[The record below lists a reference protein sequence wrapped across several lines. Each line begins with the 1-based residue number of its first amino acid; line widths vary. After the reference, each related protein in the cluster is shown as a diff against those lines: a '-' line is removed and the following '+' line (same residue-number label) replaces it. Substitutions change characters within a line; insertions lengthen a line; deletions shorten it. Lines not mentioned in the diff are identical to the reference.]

1 MKLCPKCN
9 GSPWPFVLVLGIASV
24 AGFATWLTLGLSVS
38 EMPIRV
44 AAGALAFLT
53 VGATLLHY
61 VLSCLKR
68 HCHHGEGQR
77 PARRQATVPRSG

>member
-1 MKLCPKCN
+1 MKICPKCN
-9 GSPWPFVLVLGIASV
+9 GSLWPFVLVFAVASV

-38 EMPIRV
+38 DMLTRV
-44 AAGALAFLT
+44 AAGALAFLA

-68 HCHHGEGQR
+68 HCHHG
-77 PARRQATVPRSG
+77 

>member
-1 MKLCPKCN
+1 MNICPKCN
-9 GSPWPFVLVLGIASV
+9 GSPWPFVLVLAIASV
-24 AGFATWLTLGLSVS
+24 AGFSTWLTLGLSVP

-44 AAGALAFLT
+44 AAGALAFLI

-68 HCHHGEGQR
+68 HCHHGKGPAQR
-77 PARRQATVPRSG
+77 PRDLPARRLI